1 MYDADKT
8 SQMIKETSFQYEE
21 TRKEKKRRKAQ
32 SLKELEEQVLEDL
45 KARAEEDDQIYD
57 PEHEAEIARRLAKL
71 DDLSRSEF
79 YRIRTNRKNDGVLSA
94 RELDLLT
101 LEAMER
107 SYNYHNGNTS
117 SDQKKTKKFSFG
129 GTE

>member
-8 SQMIKETSFQYEE
+8 SQMIQETSFQYEE
-21 TRKEKKRRKAQ
+21 ARNEKKRRKAQ

-45 KARAEEDDQIYD
+45 KNRAEEDDRIYD

-71 DDLSRSEF
+71 DELSRSEF
-79 YRIRTNRKNDGVLSA
+79 YRIRTTRKNDGVLSA

-107 SYNYHNGNTS
+107 SYNYHNGNTAS
-117 SDQKKTKKFSFG
+117 NQQKTKKFSFG